1 MIGMIHLDKL
11 IDVNVLQNIQDSFS
25 DATNT
30 AITVKYNGEPITKPS
45 NFTNFCNLI
54 RKDEKMASM
63 CHKCDAYGGVQSVI
77 SGKPYIYKCQCRL
90 IRFCST
96 NNDR

>member
-1 MIGMIHLDKL
+1 MIGMIQLDKL

-25 DATNT
+25 DATKIS

-63 CHKCDAYGGVQSVI
+63 CHKCDAYGGVQ
-77 SGKPYIYKCQCRL
+77 
-90 IRFCST
+90 
-96 NNDR
+96 